1 MYYLTKRDYD
11 YAIRICAYLAG
22 SGEKS
27 HFSIQQ
33 LSLKLLIT
41 KPFTTKIVYQLK
53 QYNILNTT
61 RGKNGGVFL
70 AIKPEEL
77 SLFQVFEA
85 MGLAKSVSSCISVDG
100 FCPLPPPCSIH
111 SFFIEQENEIIEKLK
126 MSTINSFA
134 FSDNDIK
141 QHK

>member
-22 SGEKS
+22 LGEKS

-33 LSLKLLIT
+33 LSSKLLIT

-53 QYNILNTT
+53 KNNILKTI
-61 RGKNGGVFL
+61 RGKNGGVLL

-77 SLFQVFEA
+77 SLFQICKA
-85 MGLAKSVSSCISVDG
+85 MGLVMRVSECINVDG
-100 FCPLPPPCSIH
+100 FCPLPAPCNIH
-111 SFFIEQENEIIEKLK
+111 SFFIEQENQIIEKLK
-126 MSTINSFA
+126 IKTINEFA
-134 FSDNDIK
+134 FTDADLK
-141 QHK
+141 